1 MSKTLSKRL
10 MKYRQQ
16 MKSIDH
22 ELFILIKKRIQLSQK
37 IMRYKKQ
44 LGLKIV
50 DPAREAEIK
59 KQLLKRLKKLT
70 TNSRASDFIKKL
82 MKLNS
87 RYP

>member
-1 MSKTLSKRL
+1 